1 MPNVRKNKVDRR
13 QQILETLTQ
22 MLESHIGARITTAQ
36 LAKEVGVTEAA
47 LYRHFPS
54 KGKMFEGLIE
64 FIEEAVFSRVTRI
77 NQENTRALE
86 KVQKS
91 LTLVLAFAEKNP
103 GLCRIIMGG
112 ALEGE
117 SPKVR
122 QRAKQFFERLE
133 TELKQV
139 IRQAEVSE
147 KLKLRLSSAS
157 GANFL
162 IVNLEGRIHQYVR
175 TEFQVKPTA
184 NWTSHWPLL
193 AAGIF
198 Q

>member
-1 MPNVRKNKVDRR
+1 MPVSTQKVNRR

-22 MLESHIGARITTAQ
+22 MLEDDVGGKITTAR
-36 LAKEVGVTEAA
+36 LAKNVGVTEAA

-64 FIEEAVFSRVTRI
+64 FIEEAVFSRTKRI
-77 NQENTRALE
+77 NSDPGTAIE
-86 KVQKS
+86 KLQKT

-103 GLCRIIMGG
+103 GLCRILMGD

-117 SPKVR
+117 SPKLR

-133 TELKQV
+133 TELKQI

-147 KLKLRLSSAS
+147 SKRLRLTSAL
-157 GANFL
+157 GANL
-162 IVNLEGRIHQYVR
+162 LVINIEGRIHQYVR
-175 TEFQVKPTA
+175 TEFSVKPTVG
-184 NWTSHWPLL
+184 WTGHWPLL
-193 AAGIF
+193 AAGLF

>member
-1 MPNVRKNKVDRR
+1 MPPSTKKPNRR

-22 MLESHIGARITTAQ
+22 MLEDNVGAKITTAQ
-36 LAKEVGVTEAA
+36 LAKNVGVTEAA

-64 FIEEAVFSRVTRI
+64 FIEEAVFSRVNKI
-77 NQENTRALE
+77 NADTGTGLV
-86 KVQKS
+86 KLQKM

-103 GLCRIIMGG
+103 GLCRILMGD
-112 ALEGE
+112 ALAGE
-117 SPKVR
+117 NPKLR
-122 QRAKQFFERLE
+122 QRARQFFERLE

-147 KLKLRLSSAS
+147 SKKLRLSSVL
-157 GANFL
+157 GANL
-162 IVNLEGRIHQYVR
+162 LVINIEGRIHQYVR
-175 TEFQVKPTA
+175 TEFSVKPTA
-184 NWTSHWPLL
+184 GWTGHWPLL
-193 AAGIF
+193 ATGVF